1 VAFLLL
7 LLVPL
12 AVVLAAWFKRRYAR
26 AVVQLQTCMVGAALV
41 PPPGAAEQAPPLA
54 PTARPLAL
62 ALALAVSVSVS
73 AAETFLAGPPAQDLT
88 KPARQ
93 LRRQVL
99 VVPAPGDR
107 YRAHLPVAGHRAAK
121 RQLGAPRSHRLAS
134 GAVATFGAAASAG
147 LGLSGGGA
155 RDARMDGGASR
166 WCCLA
171 QAWP

>member
-1 VAFLLL
+1 MAFLLL

-12 AVVLAAWFKRRYAR
+12 AVVLGRYAR
-26 AVVQLQTCMVGAALV
+26 AVVQPQTRMVGAALV

-54 PTARPLAL
+54 PTARL
-62 ALALAVSVSVS
+62 LALAVSVSVS

-147 LGLSGGGA
+147 LGLSGGGV
-155 RDARMDGGASR
+155 RDARVDGGASR